1 MEEKQLNPEAKKRL
15 ERYNKALLHEDGT
28 LEHELAT
35 YMDAFFEGYNGKPQ
49 PPYHKIGSED
59 DITDILEQN
68 DTYDTLEDA
77 LYDYCKAHE
86 DMSKKDYATLAKA
99 ADAMAFYAYQN
110 YRDPQKLVAS
120 YIQHIQNERPNA
132 DTLKDD
138 ILKNIQHILKV
149 NREVGVSEQ
158 TIEKALHKVRKEILD
173 LPKAKQP
180 SR

>member
-1 MEEKQLNPEAKKRL
+1 M
-15 ERYNKALLHEDGT
+15 ALW
-28 LEHELAT
+28 
-35 YMDAFFEGYNGKPQ
+35 
-49 PPYHKIGSED
+49 
-59 DITDILEQN
+59 IT
-68 DTYDTLEDA
+68 
-77 LYDYCKAHE
+77 
-86 DMSKKDYATLAKA
+86 
-99 ADAMAFYAYQN
+99 
-110 YRDPQKLVAS
+110 S
-120 YIQHIQNERPNA
+120 YIQHLQNERPNA

>member
-1 MEEKQLNPEAKKRL
+1 
-15 ERYNKALLHEDGT
+15 
-28 LEHELAT
+28 
-35 YMDAFFEGYNGKPQ
+35 
-49 PPYHKIGSED
+49 
-59 DITDILEQN
+59 
-68 DTYDTLEDA
+68 
-77 LYDYCKAHE
+77 
-86 DMSKKDYATLAKA
+86 MSKKDCAALAKA
-99 ADAMAFYAYQN
+99 ADSMAFYAYQN

-120 YIQHIQNERPNA
+120 YVQHIQNERPNA

-138 ILKNIQHILKV
+138 ILKNIQRILKV